1 MKYLLILALS
11 FSSVFTAQ
19 ALRFDPS
26 QMTNNGEIVPY
37 SCEVWNDGCNDCEKT
52 DQGYIC
58 PPKTCATMRMG
69 YCRVEKISNEPA
81 ISPQI
86 MPRRPTRPPNC
97 QRWFDGCNTCAQQP
111 NGVSSTCTMMACET
125 YDEPRCLDEVKS
137 EKPRQMAEIPANC
150 ESWFD
155 GCNTCGVQNGKLTFC
170 TQRECMSNPTA
181 AYCKSFTKDE
191 VPAHAQPDDQL
202 PAISPGRNSE
212 ERVDIPS
219 SGDFYSQD
227 DSPSIPVNCIS
238 WYDGCNT
245 CGVENGALTFCTE
258 MACVNSQ
265 MGKPYCKAFS
275 PLEVPSNTN
284 LGADIN
290 PLSTEPQMQ
299 LVQPDKPNFWGFIKY
314 HLFAWFR

>member
-1 MKYLLILALS
+1 MSNPTTAYCKSYEDEESDDNSTDSGAPGAAPGWDPGAPVLS
-11 FSSVFTAQ
+11 LPYEPDSS
-19 ALRFDPS
+19 
-26 QMTNNGEIVPY
+26 GVPF
-37 SCEVWNDGCNDCEKT
+37 
-52 DQGYIC
+52 
-58 PPKTCATMRMG
+58 
-69 YCRVEKISNEPA
+69 
-81 ISPQI
+81 
-86 MPRRPTRPPNC
+86 NC
-97 QRWFDGCNTCAQQP
+97 LSWFDGCNTCT
-111 NGVSSTCTMMACET
+111 VSSGQVGACTRKFC
-125 YDEPRCLDEVKS
+125 S
-137 EKPRQMAEIPANC
+137 EKERPYCLKLMESPDPLVLSVPFSGSITPQPISPKPRPPKPNVLPDIPANC

-290 PLSTEPQMQ
+290 PLSTEPHIQ